1 MRKDFAY
8 QSRRKTPWDE
18 VEQRTPMQEFLYRH
32 YQAHY
37 MERHPNPEETGEAG
51 LINPY
56 TPDNCPFCSNHSTQ
70 RWGFTKNGVQRYKC
84 PECKQTYTP
93 VTNTIFDGHKISIS
107 EWMEY
112 ALNIFRHVSINAGS
126 WNDRNAFTTSRYR
139 LEKLLLVPETYQQ
152 SIVLKDKI
160 RFDENFYTVRSEDVV
175 RTEDGNKLP
184 GLSSNQLCIG
194 VACDKSNTLCVF
206 EGFGKPTQKS
216 TYEAFKDNIEAGAI
230 IIHDKDNAHK
240 KPVDKLQLKSE
251 AYDSKELKR
260 LSDKDNPLDR
270 VNRMHFFLKSF
281 LYAHRSFDRGK
292 IQGFLNLF
300 SFVMNPPAN
309 HLEKAEKVIDLAFQ
323 IPKSLRYR
331 DFYAAKSTK

>member
-1 MRKDFAY
+1 MRKDFVY

-37 MERHPNPEETGEAG
+37 MERHPNLEETGEAD
-51 LINPY
+51 LINSY

-84 PECKQTYTP
+84 SECKQTYTP

-112 ALNIFRHVSINAGS
+112 VLNIFRYVSINADS
-126 WNDRNAFTTSRYR
+126 WNNKDAFTTSRYW
-139 LEKLLLVPETYQQ
+139 LEKLFLVLETYQQ

-184 GLSSNQLCIG
+184 GLSSNQMCIG

-216 TYEAFKDNIEAGAI
+216 TYEAFKDSIKANVHRIRKVSKME
-230 IIHDKDNAHK
+230 HK
-240 KPVDKLQLKSE
+240 F
-251 AYDSKELKR
+251 KE
-260 LSDKDNPLDR
+260 
-270 VNRMHFFLKSF
+270 NR
-281 LYAHRSFDRGK
+281 
-292 IQGFLNLF
+292 
-300 SFVMNPPAN
+300 
-309 HLEKAEKVIDLAFQ
+309 
-323 IPKSLRYR
+323 
-331 DFYAAKSTK
+331 